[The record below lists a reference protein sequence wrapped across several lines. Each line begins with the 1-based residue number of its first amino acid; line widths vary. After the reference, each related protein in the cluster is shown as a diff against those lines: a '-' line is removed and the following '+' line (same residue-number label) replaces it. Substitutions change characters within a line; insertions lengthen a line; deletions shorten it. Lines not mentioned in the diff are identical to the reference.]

1 MTEMN
6 WSTGK
11 MNITQ
16 GDPAK
21 QPWRMTIAADWGAKQ
36 VWGDERLLE
45 DLMIDHPEK
54 VYGDLLPYIRNSD
67 LRIVNVETVLGD
79 HGAPLAAKGQTDTRH
94 LIHAD
99 ARTVNALTAVPFDIG
114 CLANNHSLDLSAEGL
129 AGTLQVLEQAGIQT
143 VGGGMSGAEAEKP
156 LITEVKGTRVAIINC
171 SEGEQCRSVDGRP
184 GAYGLELHR
193 VQSQIR
199 ELQQTDAVIIVI
211 FHGGREH
218 TPTPPPYV
226 VHDLRAIA
234 EMGAHAVIAHHPH
247 VPQGIELHHGVPIV
261 YSLGNFVF
269 WQTDP
274 AFYRHAG
281 YIVHLD
287 FSGSAIT
294 GLEVTPYQVHKD
306 GVRLMGAKMKAK
318 FAEDMTRVT
327 ALLSN
332 PAAIEATWNAFIDR
346 MGIEPIARSLERGA
360 EGLRTSNRKAT
371 SQLINLFFTPAHREL
386 YIQAMQRVL
395 NGTFDDSPAWAKEL
409 VHYWLNYSLAEAVQ
423 LDDER

>member
-1 MTEMN
+1 MTVMN
-6 WSTGK
+6 WTTGK
-11 MNITQ
+11 MDITQ

-21 QPWRMTIAADWGAKQ
+21 RQWRMTIAADWGAKQ
-36 VWGDERLLE
+36 IWGEEDILE
-45 DLMIDHPEK
+45 SLMIDRPEQ

-79 HGAPLAAKGQTDTRH
+79 RGAPLAAKGGNDKRF

-99 ARTVNALTAVPFDIG
+99 ARTVSALKAVPFDIG
-114 CLANNHSLDLSAEGL
+114 CLANNHTLDLSAEGL
-129 AGTLQVLEQAGIQT
+129 AETIQVLQQAGIQT
-143 VGGGMSGAEAEKP
+143 VGGGMNGAEAEKP

-171 SEGEQCRSVDGRP
+171 SEGEECRSVDGGP

-199 ELQQTDAVIIVI
+199 QLQQTDAVIIVI

-247 VPQGIELHHGVPIV
+247 VPQGIELHNGVPIV

-287 FSGSAIT
+287 LSGSVLT

-306 GVRLMGAKMKAK
+306 GVRLMGAKMRAK

-327 ALLSN
+327 ALLAN
-332 PAAIEATWNAFIDR
+332 PAAIEETWNAFMDR
-346 MGIEPIARSLERGA
+346 MGIEHIARRLEVGA
-360 EGLRTSNRKAT
+360 GGLRNHDLKAT

-386 YIQAMQRVL
+386 YIRAMKRVM
-395 NGTFDDSPAWAKEL
+395 NGTFGDSPAWAKEL
-409 VHYWLNYSLAEAVQ
+409 VHYWLQYSLIEAVD
-423 LDDER
+423 LDAER